1 VLDLRTSELRQ
12 GLPEDYIRTAA
23 PTVWK
28 GLHEPCPRWEQFVS
42 EVMNDEVD
50 RVNFLQRILGYSL
63 NGTTTEHVLVILVG
77 PRGRNGKGT
86 LCETVLQVMGKYA
99 ATVSTDVV
107 VGNDRWRSPGSAQPH
122 LRDLMGKRFA
132 TCSETEGDGN
142 AHLTVAQVKN
152 VTGGD
157 TIKARRLHENLVE
170 FAPSH
175 TLFLQTNRK
184 PHAPAD
190 DDALWERVKV
200 IEFRT
205 RFIDN
210 PQESD
215 ERPRDPD
222 LGKKLTQ
229 EHSGILAWIVRGHH
243 GWQNHG
249 LQTPDSVKLARDTY
263 RKEESI
269 VPFLDAC
276 CYEDVSVKSEST
288 ALYEA
293 YKRWCASRGYRIQT
307 QRWFGEQLRD
317 RYERG
322 RDDVT
327 RRVCYHGIGLL
338 PDDGW
343 GADNAPPP
351 DGSGSPLSEDDNIPQ
366 RFRGASESQIDTT
379 NDEVP
384 KPLRS
389 NPNSFGYDGL
399 VKEDFLGNGFEG
411 FEGFDNASDAF
422 DKPAAEQPY
431 ADAALGDHTQ
441 PVPAEEQHRCS
452 ESPDAAP
459 PPPDGGA
466 GALTPPSSAGLD
478 DAAPAP
484 TPDTPRKPARTS
496 PRVLSRSDG
505 RHCVDVGLTKP
516 DASAD
521 AAEVATAL
529 DASGIP
535 AGWDWDSSQSYT
547 LVHTES
553 GQRTRI
559 DASKER
565 VIVEALSIAL
575 DWPTAR
581 AHAAY
586 EAYQQQR
593 RE

>member
-1 VLDLRTSELRQ
+1 VLELAKELVGIVGDEWDADPWLFAVQNGVLDLRTSELRQ

-343 GADNAPPP
+343 GVDNAPPP

-422 DKPAAEQPY
+422 DKPAAEQP
-431 ADAALGDHTQ
+431 HTTDELKGQ
-441 PVPAEEQHRCS
+441 SEPPPGEEQHRCS
-452 ESPDAAP
+452 ESLDDAT

-466 GALTPPSSAGLD
+466 GTGA
-478 DAAPAP
+478 AAPHDADEQSTDLPLHDQALLAATP
-484 TPDTPRKPARTS
+484 TEGATEHIAEARRQWDAGNST
-496 PRVLSRSDG
+496 
-505 RHCVDVGLTKP
+505 H
-516 DASAD
+516 ASAYLMRSLAGVGIG
-521 AAEVATAL
+521 AA
-529 DASGIP
+529 IHQ
-535 AGWDWDSSQSYT
+535 W
-547 LVHTES
+547 
-553 GQRTRI
+553 
-559 DASKER
+559 
-565 VIVEALSIAL
+565 VEAEKRVRLNL
-575 DWPTAR
+575 HGEQWQHT
-581 AHAAY
+581 
-586 EAYQQQR
+586 QR